1 VSSGAS
7 SVLRALHVASEMAPL
22 IKMGGLGD
30 VVGALPHTMLEL
42 GIDGRILLPLWPG
55 VLETLQEM
63 GISTSR
69 ESEKVHV
76 SLNWRVYSGEILS
89 ALVHG
94 IQVYL
99 LDQPEL
105 FQNPRIYP
113 PETTEESVLPFVF
126 LSYAALELE
135 KVINWRPHVIHAHD
149 WPGAFLPGALQWH
162 RHYKQHH
169 GHYDT
174 VLTLHNMAHQC
185 VVKRSA
191 LESWGF
197 EPEAFSVGAMEFY
210 GQVNVLKGGI
220 NAAGAVTTV
229 SPQYSWEI
237 QTMKGGFGLDGVLIQ
252 NRSKLR
258 GILNGIDYEIWNPAE
273 DPHLP
278 KPYTAKNLGGKRAC
292 RKALL
297 ERTGLP
303 EENRPI
309 FIFVSRLVEQK
320 GIDLILGSMEALLKK
335 NIQLLILGSGH
346 EAVER
351 AFQEEVR
358 RFPGQV
364 WLHTGFSEPLAH
376 LLYAGGDFLLMPSLF
391 EPCGLSQLIAMRYGT
406 IPVVRAVGGLS
417 DTVLDVEGAP
427 EDGNGFVFLDYSGE
441 ELLKAVSRG
450 LALYDKPKEWKALV
464 SRNMEVD
471 FSWRRS
477 ARLYQQLYNALL
489 EGTPVTLAV

>member
-1 VSSGAS
+1 MKPSNSP
-7 SVLRALHVASEMAPL
+7 VLRALHVSPEMAPL
-22 IKMGGLGD
+22 IKMGGMGD
-30 VVGALPHTMLEL
+30 VVGALPRAMQEF
-42 GIDGRILLPLWPG
+42 GMDARVLLPLWPG
-55 VLETLQEM
+55 VLEILENM
-63 GISTSR
+63 EIPIHR
-69 ESEKVHV
+69 EPEKIHV
-76 SLNWRVYSGEILS
+76 SLNWRVYSAEIIP
-89 ALVHG
+89 AMVHG

-99 LDQPEL
+99 LEQPEL
-105 FQNPRIYP
+105 FQNPRVYP

-135 KVINWRPHVIHAHD
+135 KVLRWRPHIIHAHD
-149 WPGAFLPGALQWH
+149 WPGALIPGALQWH
-162 RHYKQHH
+162 RHYKQLH
-169 GHYDT
+169 GNYDT

-185 VVKRSA
+185 VVERSA

-197 EPEAFSVGAMEFY
+197 EPQAFSIPAMEFY

-220 NAAGAVTTV
+220 NASGAVTTV

-237 QTMKGGFGLDGVLIQ
+237 QTMKGGFGLDGVLVQ

-258 GILNGIDYEIWNPAE
+258 GILNGIDYEIWNPAK

-278 KPYTAKNLGGKRAC
+278 KPYTAKNLAGKKAC

-309 FIFVSRLVEQK
+309 FVFVSRLVEQK
-320 GIDLILGSMEALLKK
+320 GIDLILGSMEALLRR

-346 EAVER
+346 EVVER
-351 AFQEEVR
+351 TFQEEAR

-376 LLYAGGDFLLMPSLF
+376 LFYAGGDFLLMPSLF

-406 IPVVRAVGGLS
+406 VPVVRAVGGLS
-417 DTVLDVEGAP
+417 DTVIDVEGSP
-427 EDGNGFVFLDYSGE
+427 EDGNGFVFLDYSAE
-441 ELLKAVSRG
+441 ELLKAASRG
-450 LALYDKPKEWKALV
+450 LALYDKPEAWQKLIA
-464 SRNMEVD
+464 RNMKVD
-471 FSWRRS
+471 FSWKRS
-477 ARLYQQLYNALL
+477 ARLYHQLYNALL
-489 EGTPVTLAV
+489 EGVSVT